1 MSFTLF
7 VTIVISSGPMS
18 AYASCLPSALE
29 GVLSSLRAFLTAYI
43 TLKIWPQHVLV
54 SPSEKNMLNDSI

>member
-43 TLKIWPQHVLV
+43 TLKIWP
-54 SPSEKNMLNDSI
+54 